1 MIRPSARLLWSL
13 LGAGCLALVVG
24 SLILT
29 VWLDL
34 RPCALCI
41 FQRLL
46 FIVLGLL
53 ALAAAGL
60 GPRRAALVPGLLVL
74 SCALAGVGI
83 SAYQVWLQL
92 QPPDSAS
99 CGGGP
104 LGFIDPLVDW
114 LGERLPTLF
123 LATGFC
129 DEAGPPILGLG
140 LAQWALV
147 GFSACVVG
155 ALWAIAARRR
165 IPGLG
170 A

>member
-1 MIRPSARLLWSL
+1 MNRPSARLLWSV
-13 LGAGCLALVVG
+13 LGVGCLALVVG

-29 VWLDL
+29 AWMDL

-46 FIVLGLL
+46 FIILGLL

-60 GPRRAALVPGLLVL
+60 EPRRAALVPGLLAL
-74 SCALAGVGI
+74 SCALDGIGI

-92 QPPDSAS
+92 QPSDSAS

-104 LGFIDPLVDW
+104 LGFIDPVVDW

-129 DEAGPPILGLG
+129 DEAGPPILGLS
-140 LAQWALV
+140 LARWALI
-147 GFSACVVG
+147 GFSACLVV
-155 ALWAIAARRR
+155 ALWAIVSGRRR
-165 IPGLG
+165 PAPG